1 MTGSKAFIDTAP
13 IIYLVEQ
20 NPEYFEA
27 VSLFFADSIRNNI
40 ALTTSV
46 LTTAEVEI
54 KPRKLGK
61 KDLTIKFEKTI
72 KSLFEVYPITW
83 EVAQISA
90 TLRAKYSSL
99 RAIDSLQ
106 IACALHN
113 KCGTFVTN
121 DKRLRIIKEIPIV
134 LIKNL

>member
-1 MTGSKAFIDTAP
+1 MTGSKVFIDTAP

-20 NPEYFEA
+20 NPEYFEQ
-27 VSLFFADSIRNNI
+27 VSLFLADSIRGNVT
-40 ALTTSV
+40 LTTSV

-54 KPRKLGK
+54 RPRKLGK
-61 KDLTIKFEKTI
+61 KDLTSKFEKTI

-83 EVAQISA
+83 EIAQISA

-106 IACALHN
+106 IACAIQT
-113 KCGTFVTN
+113 KCEDFITN
-121 DKRLRIIKEIPIV
+121 DKRLRVIKEISIT
-134 LIKNL
+134 LIKDL

>member
-1 MTGSKAFIDTAP
+1 MTGSKVFIDTAP
-13 IIYLVEQ
+13 VIYLVEQ
-20 NPEYFEA
+20 NPEYFEQ
-27 VSLFFADSIRNNI
+27 VSLFLADSIRSNVT
-40 ALTTSV
+40 LTTSV
-46 LTTAEVEI
+46 LTAAEVEI

-72 KSLFEVYPITW
+72 SSLFEIYPITW
-83 EVAQISA
+83 EIAQISA

-106 IACALHN
+106 IACAIHH
-113 KCGTFVTN
+113 KCEDFITN
-121 DKRLRIIKEIPIV
+121 DKRLRAIKEIPIT

>member
-1 MTGSKAFIDTAP
+1 MTGSKVFIDTAP

-20 NPEYFEA
+20 NPEYFEQ
-27 VSLFFADSIRNNI
+27 VSLFLADSIRSNV

-61 KDLTIKFEKTI
+61 KDLTSKFEKTI

-83 EVAQISA
+83 EIAQISA

-99 RAIDSLQ
+99 RAIDSIQ
-106 IACALHN
+106 IACAIQN
-113 KCGTFVTN
+113 KCEDFVTN
-121 DKRLRIIKEIPIV
+121 DKRLRVIKEIPIT